1 MDFRILGPLE
11 VFTNGQPLALGGS
24 KQRAVLALLL
34 LHANETVSVDRLI
47 EALWGERAPAGA
59 VQSVRVHI
67 SRLRKVLDGGGGE
80 GNGPSRLVTKSGGY
94 QLNVEDDALDLARF
108 ERLYAEGQRALA
120 SDPPRAAELLN
131 EALALWRGPALA
143 DLAYEPFAQAEAAR
157 LDELR
162 VAALE
167 DRIEADLELGRH
179 AAVASEIEPL
189 IAEHPLRERLRR
201 LQMLALYRCGRQ
213 AEALE
218 AYRAARRTLVEE
230 VGVEPGPEMRELH
243 EAILRQDP
251 ALDAPARPQAAPPA
265 PTAERPATAPPPVH
279 AVPGLG
285 RVPAL
290 AVVAALGLAVVLLV
304 IGVVSGDD
312 EADTTIAENSVAL
325 LDPSS
330 GEVRSEIPLGDGPGP
345 SATDGTSV
353 WIANTLDD
361 TVSRVDAESG
371 QVATI
376 DIGGEPAGVAVGGEF
391 AWVTDAT
398 EGTVEQVD
406 PEANR
411 VVGSLKVGNG
421 PAGVAVAFRAVW
433 VVTAVDGAVTRVD
446 LATGE
451 VTDRIP
457 VGSTPTA
464 IAAGAGSLW
473 VTDEAA
479 GTVIRVEPGSGRVSE
494 AIAVGNGPSSVAFGD
509 GAVWVANRIDGTVS
523 RIDPATDSVT
533 STVGVGAEPGALA
546 VDDQGVWVASSG
558 EGTLSRLEPDTG
570 EAGEL
575 IEVGG
580 SPSGLAITDGGVWT
594 SVLAS
599 RESHRGGTLRL
610 NWEPQEFRCR
620 RCVDPIDYDN
630 FQTWELASL
639 AYDGLITYRRV
650 GAAAGSTLVGN
661 LATDVPEPSA
671 DGRTYVFELRS
682 GIRFSDGEPV
692 RPEDFRS
699 SIERLLRVNGR
710 GSFAPY
716 FKGIAGARECVAFEH
731 RVAKVRR
738 TAEPA
743 SCDLSQGIE
752 TDAEAGT
759 ITVHLTAPDADF
771 LHKLALP
778 LASVLPQ
785 DAPPR
790 FARRPI
796 AGTGPYRIVD
806 FDPER
811 GGHLVRNPEFEVWS
825 QDARPDGFPDEITI
839 EVSDDPQ
846 AQLAAVERGDA
857 DYVTVAGPFGGPLS
871 PAGVRELA
879 VRHAD
884 RLHSAPLPE
893 TDYLF
898 LNTRLPP
905 FDDARVRRALNFAV
919 DRRAVV
925 ELAGGNL
932 LAQPTCQAVPPG
944 FPGHRA
950 YCPYTLNPNPAGS
963 WVAPDL
969 AAAQRLVRAS
979 GTRGASVEVW
989 TWPERKPIASYFVS
1003 LLRQLG
1009 YRSSLRVLPIGRY
1022 YSTVYDPKAA
1032 IQVGYNGWYADYLA
1046 PANFTSLYECSDP
1059 DNFSRYCDQGVDGQ
1073 LDRALAV
1080 QGSDPTASIALWQ
1093 DADHAITD
1101 AAPSVEL
1108 LNRKSAVLVSE
1119 RVENVQQH
1127 PLWGV
1132 LEDQLWV
1139 E

>member
-11 VFTNGQPLALGGS
+11 VITNGQPLALGGS
-24 KQRAVLALLL
+24 KQRAALAVLL

-47 EALWGERAPAGA
+47 DALWGERAPAGA

-67 SRLRKVLDGGGGE
+67 SRLRKALDHGGDA
-80 GNGPSRLVTKSGGY
+80 GNGQSVLVTTSGGY
-94 QLNVEDDALDLARF
+94 QLNVEADSVDLARF
-108 ERLYAEGQRALA
+108 ERLYAAGQRALRADPERA
-120 SDPPRAAELLN
+120 SELLS

-143 DLAYEPFAQAEAAR
+143 DLAFEPFAQAEAAR

-167 DRIEADLELGRH
+167 DRLEADLELGRH
-179 AAVASEIEPL
+179 AAVASEVEAL
-189 IAEHPLRERLRR
+189 ITQHPLRERLRR

-213 AEALE
+213 AEALD
-218 AYRAARRTLVEE
+218 AYRRARETLVEE
-230 VGVEPGPEMRELH
+230 IGVEPGPELRELH

-251 ALDAPARPQAAPPA
+251 ELGAPRTVSPVRRPELREPARSPAAGSRA
-265 PTAERPATAPPPVH
+265 RGGTAK
-279 AVPGLG
+279 
-285 RVPAL
+285 L
-290 AVVAALGLAVVLLV
+290 AIVAALGVSVVLLV
-304 IGVVSGDD
+304 IGMTSSDD
-312 EADTTIAENSVAL
+312 DASATIAENSVGL
-325 LDPSS
+325 IDPSS
-330 GEVRSEIPLGDGPGP
+330 GEVKSQIALGDGPGP

-376 DIGGEPAGVAVGGEF
+376 DIGGEPAGVATGAGF
-391 AWVTDAT
+391 AWVADAT

-406 PEANR
+406 PEANQ

-421 PAGVAVAFRAVW
+421 PGGVAVAFGAVW
-433 VVTAVDGAVTRVD
+433 VVTAVDGAVVQVD
-446 LATGE
+446 LERGE

-457 VGSTPTA
+457 VGSRPTA

-479 GTVIRVEPGSGRVSE
+479 GTVIRVQPGTGRVSE
-494 AIAVGNGPSSVAFGD
+494 AVAVGNGPDSVAFGE

-533 STVGVGAEPGALA
+533 STVEVGAEPAALA
-546 VDDQGVWVASSG
+546 VDDQGVWVASFG
-558 EGTLSRLEPDTG
+558 DGTLSRLDPDTG
-570 EAGEL
+570 EADEL

-580 SPSGLAITDGGVWT
+580 GASGVAITNGAVWT

-610 NWEPQEFRCR
+610 SWEPHEFRCR

-630 FQTWELASL
+630 LQLWELASL

-650 GAAAGSTLVGN
+650 GGAAASTLVGN
-661 LATDVPEPSA
+661 LATDIPEPSA

-682 GIRFSDGEPV
+682 GIRFSNGESV
-692 RPEDFRS
+692 QPEDFRS
-699 SIERLLRVNGR
+699 SIERLLRVNGG
-710 GSFAPY
+710 GSFASY
-716 FKGIAGARECVAFEH
+716 FEGIVGGRECVADPEG
-731 RVAKVRR
+731 
-738 TAEPA
+738 
-743 SCDLSQGIE
+743 CDLSEGIE
-752 TDAEAGT
+752 TDAEDRT
-759 ITVHLTAPDADF
+759 ITVHLTAPDPDF
-771 LHKLALP
+771 LHKLTLP

-790 FARRPI
+790 LARRPI
-796 AGTGPYRIVD
+796 AGTGPYQIVD
-806 FDPER
+806 YDAER

-839 EVSDDPQ
+839 EISDDPE
-846 AQLAAVERGDA
+846 AQVAAVERGEA
-857 DYVTVAGPFGGPLS
+857 DYVTVSGPFGGPLS
-871 PAGVRELA
+871 PADVGELA
-879 VRHAD
+879 VRQAD

-898 LNTRLPP
+898 LNTNLPP
-905 FDDARVRRALNFAV
+905 FDDARVRRAINFAV
-919 DRRAVV
+919 DRGAVV

-944 FPGHRA
+944 FPGYRA

-963 WVAPDL
+963 WVAPDI
-969 AAAQRLVRAS
+969 AAAERLVRES
-979 GTRGASVEVW
+979 GTRGARVEIW
-989 TWPERKPIASYFVS
+989 TFPERKPIVRYFVS

-1009 YRSSLRVLPIGRY
+1009 YRSSLRVLPVGPY
-1022 YSTVYDPKAA
+1022 YSTLYEEKG
-1032 IQVGYNGWYADYLA
+1032 IQAGYNGWYADYLA
-1046 PANFTSLYECSDP
+1046 PANFADLYKCSDA
-1059 DNFSRYCDQGVDGQ
+1059 DNFSQFCDQGVDGQ
-1073 LDRALAV
+1073 LDRARAV
-1080 QGSDPTASIALWQ
+1080 QRSDPAASIALWQ
-1093 DADHAITD
+1093 DVDRAITD

-1119 RVENVQQH
+1119 RVENVQHH

>member
-11 VFTNGQPLALGGS
+11 VIANGQPLALGGS
-24 KQRAVLALLL
+24 KQRAALAVLL

-47 EALWGERAPAGA
+47 DALWGERAPAGA

-67 SRLRKVLDGGGGE
+67 SRLRKALNGGDGTGSGQSG
-80 GNGPSRLVTKSGGY
+80 LVTTSGGY
-94 QLNVEDDALDLARF
+94 QLKVDDDSFDLARF
-108 ERLYAEGQRALA
+108 ERLYTEGQRELA
-120 SDPPRAAELLN
+120 AGRPERASGLLG
-131 EALALWRGPALA
+131 EALGLWRGPALA
-143 DLAYEPFAQAEAAR
+143 DLAFEPFAQAEAAR

-167 DRIEADLELGRH
+167 DRLEANLELGRH
-179 AAVASEIEPL
+179 SAVASEVEPL
-189 IAEHPLRERLRR
+189 ITEHPLRERLRR

-213 AEALE
+213 AEALD
-218 AYRAARRTLVEE
+218 AYRRARETLVEE
-230 VGVEPGPEMRELH
+230 IGVEPGPELRELH

-251 ALDAPARPQAAPPA
+251 ALDAPPTVSAEPTLEPDEGTPHAARRAALP
-265 PTAERPATAPPPVH
+265 
-279 AVPGLG
+279 
-285 RVPAL
+285 RVPTL
-290 AVVAALGLAVVLLV
+290 AVVAALGVAAVLLAVGLL
-304 IGVVSGDD
+304 SGDD
-312 EADTTIAENSVAL
+312 DASATIAENSVGL
-325 LDPSS
+325 IDPAS
-330 GEVRSEIPLGDGPGP
+330 GDVRSQIALGDGPGP
-345 SATDGTSV
+345 SAADADSV
-353 WIANTLDD
+353 WIANTLET
-361 TVSRVDAESG
+361 TVSRIEAESG
-371 QVATI
+371 QVATT
-376 DIGGEPAGVAVGGEF
+376 DIGGEPAGVAVGDDF
-391 AWVTDAT
+391 VWVTDAT
-398 EGTVEQVD
+398 EGTVEQID
-406 PEANR
+406 PDANT

-421 PAGVAVAFRAVW
+421 PGGVAVAFDAVW
-433 VVTAVDGAVTRVD
+433 VVTAVDGAVVRVD
-446 LATGE
+446 LGTGR

-457 VGSTPTA
+457 VGSRPTA

-479 GTVIRVEPGSGRVSE
+479 GTVIRVEPGTGRVSE
-494 AIAVGNGPSSVAFGD
+494 AIAVGNGPDSVAFGED
-509 GAVWVANRIDGTVS
+509 AVWVANRIDGTIS

-533 STVGVGAEPGALA
+533 STVEVGAEPAALA

-558 EGTLSRLEPDTG
+558 DGTLSRLDPSSG
-570 EAGEL
+570 EADEL

-580 SPSGLAITDGGVWT
+580 SPSGVAVTNGSVWT

-610 NWEPQEFRCR
+610 SWEPHEFRCR
-620 RCVDPIDYDN
+620 HCVDPIDYDN
-630 FQTWELASL
+630 TQSWELASL

-650 GAAAGSTLVGN
+650 GGAAASTLVGN

-682 GIRFSDGEPV
+682 GIRFSNGEPV
-692 RPEDFRS
+692 QPEDFRS
-699 SIERLLRVNGR
+699 SIERLLRVNGG
-710 GSFAPY
+710 GSFASY
-716 FKGIAGARECVAFEH
+716 FEGIAGARECVADPEG
-731 RVAKVRR
+731 
-738 TAEPA
+738 
-743 SCDLSQGIE
+743 CDLSEGIE
-752 TDAEAGT
+752 TDAEDGT

-771 LHKLALP
+771 LHKLTLP

-806 FDPER
+806 YDAER

-839 EVSDDPQ
+839 EISDDPE
-846 AQLAAVERGDA
+846 AQVAAVERGEA
-857 DYVTVAGPFGGPLS
+857 DYVTVSGAFGGPLS
-871 PAGVRELA
+871 PADVGELA
-879 VRHAD
+879 VRQAD

-893 TDYLF
+893 TDYVF
-898 LNTRLPP
+898 LNTNLPP
-905 FDDARVRRALNFAV
+905 FDDARVRRAINFAV

-925 ELAGGNL
+925 ELAGGNS

-944 FPGHRA
+944 FPGYRA

-963 WVAPDL
+963 WVAPDI
-969 AAAQRLVRAS
+969 AAAERLVRES
-979 GTRGASVEVW
+979 GTRGARIEIW
-989 TWPERKPIASYFVS
+989 TFPERKPIVRYLVS

-1009 YRSSLRVLPIGRY
+1009 YRSSLRVLPVGRY
-1022 YSTVYDPKAA
+1022 YSTLYEGKER
-1032 IQVGYNGWYADYLA
+1032 IQAGYNGWYADYLA
-1046 PANFTSLYECSDP
+1046 PANFADLYKCSDA
-1059 DNFSRYCDQGVDGQ
+1059 DNFSQFCDPGVDGQ
-1073 LDRALAV
+1073 LDRASAV
-1080 QGSDPTASIALWQ
+1080 QRSDPAGSTALWQ
-1093 DADHAITD
+1093 DVDRAITD

-1108 LNRKSAVLVSE
+1108 LNRRSAVLVSE

>member
-1 MDFRILGPLE
+1 MYFRILGPLE
-11 VFTNGQPLALGGS
+11 VVSNGNSLALGGS
-24 KQRAVLALLL
+24 RQRAVLAVLL

-47 EALWGERAPAGA
+47 DALWGESAPPGA

-67 SRLRKVLDGGGGE
+67 SRLRKALAAGSDNGE
-80 GNGPSRLVTKSGGY
+80 APSRLETTSGGY

-108 ERLYAEGQRALA
+108 ERLYVEGHQALA
-120 SDPPRAAELLN
+120 GDPQRAAELLS

-143 DLAYEPFAQAEAAR
+143 DLAFEPFAQAEAAR

-162 VAALE
+162 IAALE
-167 DRIEADLELGRH
+167 DRLEADLELGRH
-179 AAVASEIEPL
+179 AGVASELEQL
-189 IAEHPLRERLRR
+189 IAEHPLRERLRC

-218 AYRAARRTLVEE
+218 VYRAARQTLVEE

-243 EAILRQDP
+243 DAILRQDP
-251 ALDAPARPQAAPPA
+251 ALDAPARPPAGSPA
-265 PTAERPATAPPPVH
+265 PTAEPPAAAPPPAR

-285 RVPAL
+285 RIPTL
-290 AVVAALGLAVVLLV
+290 AVVAALGLAVVLIV
-304 IGVVSGDD
+304 IGVSGND
-312 EADTTIAENSVAL
+312 EASTTIAENSVGL
-325 LDPSS
+325 VDPSS

-345 SATDGTSV
+345 SATDGKSV

-371 QVATI
+371 QVSTI
-376 DIGGEPAGVAVGGEF
+376 DIEGEPTGVATGADF

-406 PEANR
+406 PEANV
-411 VVGSLKVGNG
+411 VVGSLEVGNG
-421 PAGVAVAFRAVW
+421 AAGVAVAFRAVW
-433 VVTAVDGAVTRVD
+433 VVTAVDGEVARVD

-457 VGSTPTA
+457 VGSRPTA

-479 GTVIRVEPGSGRVSE
+479 GTVVRVQPGSGRVSE
-494 AIAVGNGPSSVAFGD
+494 AIAVGNGPSSVAFGE

-533 STVGVGAEPGALA
+533 STVEVGAEPAALA
-546 VDDQGVWVASSG
+546 VDSQGVWVASSG
-558 EGTLSRLEPDTG
+558 DGTLARLDPDTG
-570 EAGEL
+570 EMDES

-580 SPSGLAITDGGVWT
+580 SPSGLAITDAGVWT

-620 RCVDPIDYDN
+620 QCIDPIDYDN

-639 AYDGLITYRRV
+639 AYDGLIAYRRV
-650 GAAAGSTLVGN
+650 GGAAGSTLVGN

-671 DGRTYVFELRS
+671 DGKTYIFELRPS
-682 GIRFSDGEPV
+682 IRFSNGEPV

-716 FKGIAGARECVAFEH
+716 LKSIVGARECI
-731 RVAKVRR
+731 
-738 TAEPA
+738 AEPE

-752 TDAEAGT
+752 TDAEDGT

-771 LHKLALP
+771 LHKLTLP
-778 LASVLPQ
+778 PASVLPQ
-785 DAPPR
+785 EAPPR
-790 FARRPI
+790 TFSQRPI

-811 GGHLVRNPEFEVWS
+811 GGHLVRNPEFHVWS
-825 QDARPDGFPDEITI
+825 QDARPDGFPDAITI
-839 EVSDDPQ
+839 EVSDDPE
-846 AQLAAVERGDA
+846 AQVAAVERGDA
-857 DYVTVAGPFGGPLS
+857 DYATVSGPFGGPLS
-871 PAGVRELA
+871 PASVAQLA

-905 FDDARVRRALNFAV
+905 FDDVRARRAVNFAV
-919 DRRAVV
+919 DRRALV

-932 LAQPTCQAVPPG
+932 LAQPTCQSIPPG
-944 FPGHRA
+944 FPGYRA

-969 AAAQRLVRAS
+969 TAAQRLVRAS
-979 GTRGASVEVW
+979 GTRGADVEVW
-989 TWPERKPIASYFVS
+989 TWPERKPMADYLVS
-1003 LLRQLG
+1003 ILRQLG
-1009 YRSSLRVLPIGRY
+1009 YRSSLRVVPLGRY
-1022 YSTVYDPKAA
+1022 YSTVYDAKSRV
-1032 IQVGYNGWYADYLA
+1032 QVGYNGWYADYLA
-1046 PANFTSLYECSDP
+1046 PANFGSLYECSDA
-1059 DNFSRYCDQGVDGQ
+1059 DNLGRYCDQRVDRQ
-1073 LDRALAV
+1073 LDRALAT
-1080 QGSDPTASIALWQ
+1080 QGSDPTGSIALWQ
-1093 DADHAITD
+1093 DVDRAITD

-1139 E
+1139 Q

>member
-11 VFTNGQPLALGGS
+11 VLREGQPLALGGS
-24 KQRAVLALLL
+24 KQRAVLAVLLL
-34 LHANETVSVDRLI
+34 NANEAVSIDRLI
-47 EALWGERAPAGA
+47 DALWGESAPSGA
-59 VQSVRVHI
+59 VQSVRVHV
-67 SRLRKVLDGGGGE
+67 SRLRKVLENGVADGGA
-80 GNGPSRLVTKSGGY
+80 PTVLVTTGGGY
-94 QLNVEDDALDLARF
+94 ELRVEDGNLDLVRF
-108 ERLYAEGQRALA
+108 ERLFAEGRRALA
-120 SDPPRAAELLN
+120 TEQPERAAKLLAD
-131 EALALWRGPALA
+131 ALALWRGPALA
-143 DLAYEPFAQAEAAR
+143 DLAFEPFAQTDAAR

-167 DRIEADLELGRH
+167 DRIEADLAVGRH
-179 AAVASEIEPL
+179 AAVVSELNPL
-189 IAEHPLRERLRR
+189 IEQHPLRERLRR

-213 AEALE
+213 AEALD
-218 AYRAARRTLVEE
+218 AYRKARETLVEE
-230 VGVEPGPEMRELH
+230 IGVEPGPELRELH
-243 EAILRQDP
+243 DAMLRQDS
-251 ALDAPARPQAAPPA
+251 ALDAPAAPRPASPAA
-265 PTAERPATAPPPVH
+265 TVESPATATTGER
-279 AVPGLG
+279 AIPGLG

-290 AVVAALGLAVVLLV
+290 AIVAALGLAGVLLV
-304 IGVVSGDD
+304 IGLVSGGD
-312 EADTTIAENSVAL
+312 EANTAIAENSVGR

-371 QVATI
+371 QVSTI
-376 DIGGEPAGVAVGGEF
+376 DIGGEPAGVAIGADF

-406 PEANR
+406 PEATS
-411 VVGSLKVGNG
+411 VVGSLEVGNG
-421 PAGVAVAFRAVW
+421 PGGVVVAFGAVW
-433 VVTAVDGAVTRVD
+433 VVTAVDGAVVQVD
-446 LATGE
+446 LARGE

-457 VGSTPTA
+457 VGSRPTA

-479 GTVIRVEPGSGRVSE
+479 GTVIRVQPESGRVSE
-494 AIAVGNGPSSVAFGD
+494 AIAIGNGPDSIAFGE

-523 RIDPATDSVT
+523 RIDPVTNSVT
-533 STVGVGAEPGALA
+533 STVEVGAEPSALA

-558 EGTLSRLEPDTG
+558 DGRLSRLDPETG
-570 EAGEL
+570 EAGEQ

-580 SPSGLAITDGGVWT
+580 SPSGLALTPGGVWT
-594 SVLAS
+594 SVQAS

-610 NWEPQEFRCR
+610 SWEPHEFQCR

-630 FQTWELASL
+630 TQSWELASL
-639 AYDGLITYRRV
+639 AYDGLIAYRRV
-650 GAAAGSTLVGN
+650 GGAAASTLVGN

-682 GIRFSDGEPV
+682 GIRFSNGDSV

-699 SIERLLRVNGR
+699 SIERLLRVNGG
-710 GSFAPY
+710 GSFASY
-716 FKGIAGARECVAFEH
+716 FEGIVGGRECVA
-731 RVAKVRR
+731 
-738 TAEPA
+738 EPKG
-743 SCDLSQGIE
+743 CDLSEGIE
-752 TDAEAGT
+752 TDGEDGT
-759 ITVHLTAPDADF
+759 ITVHLTAPDPDF
-771 LHKLALP
+771 LHKLTLP

-790 FARRPI
+790 LARRPI

-806 FDPER
+806 YDAER
-811 GGHLVRNPEFEVWS
+811 GGHLVRNPEFDVWS

-839 EVSDDPQ
+839 EISDDPE
-846 AQLAAVERGDA
+846 AQVAAVERGEA
-857 DYVTVAGPFGGPLS
+857 DYVTVSGAFGGPLS
-871 PAGVRELA
+871 PADVGELA
-879 VRHAD
+879 VRQAD

-893 TDYLF
+893 TDYVF
-898 LNTRLPP
+898 LNTNLPP
-905 FDDARVRRALNFAV
+905 FDDARVRRAINFAV
-919 DRRAVV
+919 DRRTVV

-944 FPGHRA
+944 FPGYRA

-963 WVAPDL
+963 WVAPDI
-969 AAAQRLVRAS
+969 AAAERLVRES
-979 GTRGASVEVW
+979 GTRGARIEIW
-989 TWPERKPIASYFVS
+989 TFPERKPIVRYFVS

-1009 YRSSLRVLPIGRY
+1009 YRSSLRVLPVGRY
-1022 YSTVYDPKAA
+1022 YSTIYEGKAR
-1032 IQVGYNGWYADYLA
+1032 IQAGYNGWYADYLA
-1046 PANFTSLYECSDP
+1046 PANFADLYKCSDA
-1059 DNFSRYCDQGVDGQ
+1059 DNFSQFCDRGVDGQ
-1073 LDRALAV
+1073 LDRALTT
-1080 QGSDPTASIALWQ
+1080 QGSDPAASTALWQ
-1093 DADHAITD
+1093 DVDRAITD

>member
-11 VFTNGQPLALGGS
+11 VVRNGQPLTLGGS
-24 KQRAVLALLL
+24 KQRAVLAVLL
-34 LHANETVSVDRLI
+34 LHSNETVSVDRLI
-47 EALWGERAPAGA
+47 DALWGEKAPAGA

-67 SRLRKVLDGGGGE
+67 SRLRKALNGGDGT
-80 GNGPSRLVTKSGGY
+80 GNGQAGLVTTSGGY
-94 QLNVEDDALDLARF
+94 QLKVDDDSFDLARF
-108 ERLYAEGQRALA
+108 ERLYAEGQRELA
-120 SDPPRAAELLN
+120 AGRPERASELLS
-131 EALALWRGPALA
+131 EALGLWRGPALA
-143 DLAYEPFAQAEAAR
+143 DLAFEPFAQAEAAR

-167 DRIEADLELGRH
+167 DGLEADLQLGRH
-179 AAVASEIEPL
+179 AAVASAVEPL
-189 IAEHPLRERLRR
+189 ITEHPLRERLRR

-213 AEALE
+213 AEALD
-218 AYRAARRTLVEE
+218 AFRRARETLVEE
-230 VGVEPGPEMRELH
+230 IGVEPSPELRELH

-251 ALDAPARPQAAPPA
+251 ELAAPRPVSRAARPAAATHAPSPA
-265 PTAERPATAPPPVH
+265 ARDRLPGWTARLALVA
-279 AVPGLG
+279 GLG
-285 RVPAL
+285 
-290 AVVAALGLAVVLLV
+290 VAAALVAIGLT
-304 IGVVSGDD
+304 SGDD
-312 EADTTIAENSVAL
+312 EASATIAENSVGL
-325 LDPSS
+325 IDPSS
-330 GEVRSEIPLGDGPGP
+330 GELRSEVPLGDGPGP

-361 TVSRVDAESG
+361 TVSRVDADSG
-371 QVATI
+371 QVTTLDI
-376 DIGGEPAGVAVGGEF
+376 DGEPAGVAVGAEF

-421 PAGVAVAFRAVW
+421 PGGVAVAFDAVW
-433 VVTAVDGAVTRVD
+433 VVTAVDGAVVRVD
-446 LATGE
+446 LETGK

-457 VGSTPTA
+457 VGSRPTA

-479 GTVIRVEPGSGRVSE
+479 GTVIRVEPGTGSVSE
-494 AIAVGNGPSSVAFGD
+494 AIAVGNGPDSVAFGED
-509 GAVWVANRIDGTVS
+509 AVWVANRIDGTVS

-533 STVGVGAEPGALA
+533 STVEVGAEPAALA

-558 EGTLSRLEPDTG
+558 DGTLSRLDPSSG
-570 EAGEL
+570 EADEL

-580 SPSGLAITDGGVWT
+580 SPSGVAVTNGGVWT

-610 NWEPQEFRCR
+610 RWEPNEFQCR

-630 FQTWELASL
+630 LQSWELASL

-650 GAAAGSTLVGN
+650 GGAAASTLVGN

-682 GIRFSDGEPV
+682 GIRFSNGESV
-692 RPEDFRS
+692 QPEDFRS
-699 SIERLLRVNGR
+699 SIERLLRVNGG
-710 GSFAPY
+710 GSFANY
-716 FKGIAGARECVAFEH
+716 FEGIVGGRECVA
-731 RVAKVRR
+731 
-738 TAEPA
+738 EPER
-743 SCDLSQGIE
+743 CDLSEGIE
-752 TDAEAGT
+752 TDAEDGT
-759 ITVHLTAPDADF
+759 ITVHLTAPDPDF
-771 LHKLALP
+771 LHKLTLP

-790 FARRPI
+790 LARRPI

-806 FDPER
+806 YDAGR

-825 QDARPDGFPDEITI
+825 QDARPDGFPDEIAI
-839 EVSDDPQ
+839 EISGDPE
-846 AQLAAVERGDA
+846 AQVAAVERGEA
-857 DYVTVAGPFGGPLS
+857 DYVTVSGPFGGPLS
-871 PAGVRELA
+871 PAEVGELA
-879 VRHAD
+879 VRQAD
-884 RLHSAPLPE
+884 RLHSAPVPE

-898 LNTRLPP
+898 LNTNLPP
-905 FDDARVRRALNFAV
+905 FDDARVRRAINFAV

-925 ELAGGNL
+925 ELAGGGS
-932 LAQPTCQAVPPG
+932 LAQPTCQAIPPG
-944 FPGHRA
+944 FPGYRA

-963 WVAPDL
+963 WVAPDI
-969 AAAQRLVRAS
+969 ATAERLVRES
-979 GTRGASVEVW
+979 GTRGARVEIW
-989 TWPERKPIASYFVS
+989 TFPERKTIARYIVS

-1009 YRSSLRVLPIGRY
+1009 YRSSLRVLPVGPY
-1022 YSTVYDPKAA
+1022 YSTLYEGTARVQA
-1032 IQVGYNGWYADYLA
+1032 GYNGWYADYLA
-1046 PANFTSLYECSDP
+1046 PANFADLYKCSDA
-1059 DNFSRYCDQGVDGQ
+1059 DNLSRFCDQGVDGQ

-1080 QGSDPTASIALWQ
+1080 QRSDPAASTALWQ
-1093 DADHAITD
+1093 DVDRAITD

-1119 RVENVQQH
+1119 RVGNVQQH